1 MEKYNLVMSLLK
13 SGKIDNEQA
22 LLLLN
27 PNSEVSE
34 PLNDKPQA
42 PGKSLEDTVKCVLDN
57 KFFSEM
63 LYSEDPSSVH
73 DVVVFM
79 REKEWYWRG
88 KEVYNDDFED
98 QIKYLTKF
106 AMRELLKQY
115 ESNSFEWGDDI
126 IEFASTGGIEVE
138 CKLEYNEKSDEYSDV
153 IDINVKF
160 IAQEWFREVNIND
173 FK

>member
-27 PNSEVSE
+27 PNSEVDE
-34 PLNDKPQA
+34 NNKPQA
-42 PGKSLEDTVKCVLDN
+42 PGKTLEDTNKCVLDN
-57 KFFSEM
+57 KFFNEM
-63 LYSEDPSSVH
+63 LYCEDADSVE
-73 DVVVFM
+73 DIVSYM

-88 KEVYNDDFED
+88 KEVYNDDFEIEVVD
-98 QIKYLTKF
+98 LTRT

-115 ESNSFEWGDDI
+115 ERNDFVWGDDLMGV
-126 IEFASTGGIEVE
+126 ASTGGIYVE
-138 CKLEYNEKSDEYSDV
+138 CKLNFSDENEEYNDV

-160 IAQEWFREVNIND
+160 IAHEWFGEANIND

>member
-34 PLNDKPQA
+34 NNLPQA
-42 PGKSLEDTVKCVLDN
+42 PGKTLEEQVKYVLDN
-57 KFFSEM
+57 KFFNEM
-63 LYSEDPSSVH
+63 LYNEDINSVK
-73 DVVVFM
+73 DIVTFM
-79 REKEWYWRG
+79 REKDWYWMG
-88 KEVYNDDFED
+88 KEVYNDDFEQQVID
-98 QIKYLTKF
+98 LTHT
-106 AMRELLKQY
+106 AMRELLKQK
-115 ESNSFEWGDDI
+115 EDHDFIWGDDI
-126 IEFASTGGIEVE
+126 MGFASTGGIYAE
-138 CKLEYNEKSDEYSDV
+138 CKLNFNDETEQYSDV

-160 IAQEWFREVNIND
+160 VAQEWFGEANIND

>member
-34 PLNDKPQA
+34 NIKTQA
-42 PGKSLEDTVKCVLDN
+42 PGKTLEDMVKCVLGN
-57 KFFSEM
+57 KFFNEM
-63 LYSEDPSSVH
+63 LYGEDFTSVA
-73 DVVVFM
+73 DIVNFM
-79 REKEWYWRG
+79 RGKDWRWCG
-88 KEVYNDDFED
+88 KEVCISDFEQHVID
-98 QIKYLTKF
+98 LTHT
-106 AMRELLKQY
+106 AMQELLKQW
-115 ESNSFEWGDDI
+115 ENHGFIWGDDI
-126 IEFASTGGIEVE
+126 MGFASTDGIHVE
-138 CKLEYNEKSDEYSDV
+138 CKLDFNAETEQYSDM

-160 IAQEWFREVNIND
+160 VAQEWFGEANIND

>member
-34 PLNDKPQA
+34 NNLPQA
-42 PGKSLEDTVKCVLDN
+42 PEKTLEDVVKCVLDN
-57 KFFSEM
+57 KFFKEM
-63 LYSEDPSSVH
+63 LYSEDAYSVK
-73 DVVVFM
+73 DIVNFM
-79 REKEWYWRG
+79 RDKNWRWCG
-88 KEVYNDDFED
+88 KEVSNSDFAEQVRD
-98 QIKYLTKF
+98 LTHA
-106 AMRELLKQY
+106 AMRELLKQW
-115 ESNSFEWGDDI
+115 ENHDFIWGDDI
-126 IEFASTGGIEVE
+126 MGFASTGGIHAE
-138 CKLEYNEKSDEYSDV
+138 CKLNFNDETEQYSDV

-160 IAQEWFREVNIND
+160 VVQEWFGEANIND